1 MPDDTDK
8 DKNKGKGDESNS
20 QKTNAN
26 TDAFDPKKLSEE
38 DLAKV
43 FEDPR
48 IWEHKRFKE
57 LNDSAKAGKKALE
70 KLEQLEK
77 DKLTEEGKFKE
88 LAEKEK
94 LRADEAIKGL
104 QESKVDSALQA
115 EAIKQGARDLEA
127 VLKLVDRS
135 KVTVS
140 EDGVITGADLTVK
153 GLLESKP
160 YLKDANAQTQTNI
173 GSGTQPGTDSTGA
186 KKFTH
191 SQIQDPKFYEEN
203 KVAIQEA
210 MRTGNIVDDIAPGT
224 PQGPRGPQA

>member
-1 MPDDTDK
+1 MADDNDK
-8 DKNKGKGDESNS
+8 DKKKGEGNESDS
-20 QKTNAN
+20 KKTNTQ

-77 DKLTEEGKFKE
+77 DKLVEEGKFKE

-94 LRADEAIKGL
+94 ARADEAQKAL
-104 QESKVDSALQA
+104 QDRIVDNALQA
-115 EAIKQGARDLEA
+115 EAVKQGAKDLEA

-135 KVTVS
+135 KINVS
-140 EDGVITGADLTVK
+140 EDGVITGADETVK

-160 YLKDANAQTQTNI
+160 YLKDANAQAQVNI
-173 GSGTQPGTDSTGA
+173 GSGTQPGTDASGA

-210 MRTGNIVDDIAPGT
+210 MRTGNIIDDIAPGT